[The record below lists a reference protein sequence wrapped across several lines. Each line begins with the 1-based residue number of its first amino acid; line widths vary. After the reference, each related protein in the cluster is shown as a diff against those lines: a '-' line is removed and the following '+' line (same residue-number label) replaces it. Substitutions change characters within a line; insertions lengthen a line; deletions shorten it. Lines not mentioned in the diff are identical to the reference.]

1 MAKKLILHDYQTVA
15 ELIKAFKV
23 KVERKGD
30 DYSGIYW
37 EVTMY
42 GSKLRNDSKESKG
55 NGRRAVGQDGRGGR
69 E

>member
-1 MAKKLILHDYQTVA
+1 MAKKLIIKDYQTVA

-37 EVTMY
+37 EVEIY
-42 GSKLRNDSKESKG
+42 GKR
-55 NGRRAVGQDGRGGR
+55 
-69 E
+69 

>member
-1 MAKKLILHDYQTVA
+1 MEYTSPRDFIKSMETNGKIILHDYQSVL

-37 EVTMY
+37 KV
-42 GSKLRNDSKESKG
+42 KLK
-55 NGRRAVGQDGRGGR
+55 
-69 E
+69 

>member
-1 MAKKLILHDYQTVA
+1 MAKSKKIILHDYQSVA

-37 EVTMY
+37 EVEIY
-42 GSKLRNDSKESKG
+42 EPRSISKTS
-55 NGRRAVGQDGRGGR
+55 
-69 E
+69 

>member
-1 MAKKLILHDYQTVA
+1 MAENGKIVLTDYTTVA

-37 EVTMY
+37 EVEIY
-42 GSKLRNDSKESKG
+42 GLRKNNKRS
-55 NGRRAVGQDGRGGR
+55 
-69 E
+69 